1 MFSISFF
8 LLTGENYVNFSNY
21 FREKE
26 VGFEK
31 EILEDSKK
39 EAALLHLQ
47 PNQAATETNCS
58 LMSSF
63 DRLVSL

>member
-31 EILEDSKK
+31 ILEDSKK